1 MRRAPQSLADMA
13 NIGPAMLKDFVVLNI
28 KSVEQLAKREAFE
41 LWREL
46 CKRTGQRHDP
56 CVIDVFMSA
65 VAQANGEAPCP
76 WWHFT
81 AQRKT
86 MQAKQEAQGVK
97 TIGRRTTRC
106 R

>member
-1 MRRAPQSLADMA
+1 
-13 NIGPAMLKDFVVLNI
+13 MLGI

-46 CKRTGQRHDP
+46 CKRTGQRHDL

-81 AQRKT
+81 GQRKK
-86 MQAKQEAQGVK
+86 MQAKQELKA
-97 TIGRRTTRC
+97 
-106 R
+106 